1 MNSGLSSK
9 KTPSF
14 KWPFSLS
21 FLKIHGQHHS
31 SDPCTMQ
38 TKLGSLRSNVFNG
51 LPLLWSDHRRM
62 NPDTPGLFLRACL
75 HGGVGPQ
82 IGEVTR
88 GGWPHLL
95 GKSDHIKM
103 RDFMDRR
110 FTPPTWSP
118 PPPCKQPLN
127 LLPMIAGFFNWPFV
141 LCTVFFIF
149 IIQMTKRFWRQ
160 RHNVIENHST
170 VATRCQNQLIME
182 MIIPHTP
189 HPEMKMMR
197 NV

>member
-1 MNSGLSSK
+1 MTSYYYYYQWESFRVLLFLCKLGLFLFYPHWDYQIQIWKNRNEMNSGLSSK

-14 KWPFSLS
+14 KWPFPLS

-103 RDFMDRR
+103 RCF
-110 FTPPTWSP
+110 
-118 PPPCKQPLN
+118 
-127 LLPMIAGFFNWPFV
+127 
-141 LCTVFFIF
+141 
-149 IIQMTKRFWRQ
+149 
-160 RHNVIENHST
+160 
-170 VATRCQNQLIME
+170 
-182 MIIPHTP
+182 
-189 HPEMKMMR
+189 
-197 NV
+197 

>member
-14 KWPFSLS
+14 KWPFPLS

-75 HGGVGPQ
+75 NGGVGPQ
-82 IGEVTR
+82 TGKVTC
-88 GGWPHLL
+88 GGSPPPPPLSCKTPHLSC
-95 GKSDHIKM
+95 KSDHIKM

-110 FTPPTWSP
+110 FTPVTWSP
-118 PPPCKQPLN
+118 PPPCKQPLH
-127 LLPMIAGFFNWPFV
+127 LLPMIEGFSN
-141 LCTVFFIF
+141 
-149 IIQMTKRFWRQ
+149 
-160 RHNVIENHST
+160 
-170 VATRCQNQLIME
+170 
-182 MIIPHTP
+182 
-189 HPEMKMMR
+189 
-197 NV
+197 

>member
-1 MNSGLSSK
+1 MDYLFFGLYGPP
-9 KTPSF
+9 TN
-14 KWPFSLS
+14 
-21 FLKIHGQHHS
+21 
-31 SDPCTMQ
+31 
-38 TKLGSLRSNVFNG
+38 GSRH
-51 LPLLWSDHRRM
+51 PRII
-62 NPDTPGLFLRACL
+62 RACL
-75 HGGVGPQ
+75 HGGGGHQ
-82 IGEVTR
+82 TGEITR
-88 GGWPHLL
+88 GGSPRLSCKRPHPSC
-95 GKSDHIKM
+95 KSDHIKM

-127 LLPMIAGFFNWPFV
+127 LLPMVEGFSNWPFV

-182 MIIPHTP
+182 MITPHTP